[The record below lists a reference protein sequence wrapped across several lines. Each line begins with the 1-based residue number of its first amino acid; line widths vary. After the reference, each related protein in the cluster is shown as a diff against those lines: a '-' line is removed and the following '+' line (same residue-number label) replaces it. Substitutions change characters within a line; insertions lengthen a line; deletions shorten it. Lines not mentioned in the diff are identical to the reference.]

1 MNLYELLDAVEKKEI
16 PVDFFEKKEAKYS
29 VDFKPRTVVYKDED
43 DVYTFFSLVFKEWED
58 TFYITAQDA
67 KNNLELFRC
76 FGGEAMKVEV
86 ND

>member
-1 MNLYELLDAVEKKEI
+1 MNLYELLEAVESKKI
-16 PVDFFEKKEAKYS
+16 PVEFFEHKEAKYS

-67 KNNLELFRC
+67 EQNLEFFRC